1 MIIGQ
6 TNMQGNVSP
15 EKAQEWLD
23 FNSFPNQ
30 RPLKK
35 KHRDMLVKEILADRF
50 IPGTQIHFVVVGK
63 EKYLVNGQHTLS
75 AIHKAGTP
83 VKLAVLTTTVDS
95 MDDVAKIYVG
105 HDPQKSGRSQHDVAR
120 ARMLPEKMGITITQI
135 SKVANAIKFIKGG
148 FRATGYNLSDNDLFV
163 ETEKWAEEALSLYET
178 LKGAG
183 QGRLLV
189 ENSPILAIA
198 LTTFRYQEQ
207 KAILFWNLVAT
218 NAGMVKNDPRRVLH
232 ERLSSVALRSDM
244 IHGKNVITPLYLSR
258 ITANA
263 WNAFYANKKINKIS
277 VSGQDQLDPINIA
290 GTIYTGGKDMDG
302 RAA

>member
-1 MIIGQ
+1 M
-6 TNMQGNVSP
+6 
-15 EKAQEWLD
+15 
-23 FNSFPNQ
+23 
-30 RPLKK
+30 
-35 KHRDMLVKEILADRF
+35 
-50 IPGTQIHFVVVGK
+50 
-63 EKYLVNGQHTLS
+63 
-75 AIHKAGTP
+75 
-83 VKLAVLTTTVDS
+83 
-95 MDDVAKIYVG
+95 
-105 HDPQKSGRSQHDVAR
+105 
-120 ARMLPEKMGITITQI
+120 
-135 SKVANAIKFIKGG
+135 
-148 FRATGYNLSDNDLFV
+148 SDNDLFV